1 MRIVMDPTAEQQNLP
16 PSRPRRGCLYGCLGA
31 LVAVVVVIAAVYT
44 FSARYFFKVL
54 DNDAQIKTIVA
65 TLNQS
70 PEAVSVLGR
79 NIAVMSRE
87 RVSFHSETGV
97 GSTAS
102 YTLKVVGS
110 NGDGEAKADLD
121 VAGGK
126 PKITSLIL
134 TDAQGRDHYIVGAAP
149 PSPLMQNSI

>member
-1 MRIVMDPTAEQQNLP
+1 MSQTAEQQDAP
-16 PSRPRRGCLYGCLGA
+16 PPRPRHGCLYGCLGA
-31 LVAVVVVIAAVYT
+31 LVAIVVVVAAVYT

-65 TLNQS
+65 TLNQN
-70 PEAVSVLGR
+70 PEAQSVLGR
-79 NIAVMSRE
+79 NITVMSRE

-110 NGDGEAKADLD
+110 NGEGEAKANLD

-126 PKITSLIL
+126 AKITSLVL

-149 PSPLMQNSI
+149 PSPMMQNSI

>member
-1 MRIVMDPTAEQQNLP
+1 MSQTAEQQDAP
-16 PSRPRRGCLYGCLGA
+16 PPRPRRGCLYGCLGA
-31 LVAVVVVIAAVYT
+31 LVAIVVVVAAVYT

-65 TLNQS
+65 TLNQN
-70 PEAVSVLGR
+70 PEAQSVLGR
-79 NIAVMSRE
+79 NITVMSRE

-110 NGDGEAKADLD
+110 NGEGEAKANLD

-126 PKITSLIL
+126 AKITSLVL

-149 PSPLMQNSI
+149 PSPMMQNSI

>member
-1 MRIVMDPTAEQQNLP
+1 M
-16 PSRPRRGCLYGCLGA
+16 
-31 LVAVVVVIAAVYT
+31 VAIVVVVAAVYT

-65 TLNQS
+65 TLNQN
-70 PEAVSVLGR
+70 PEAQSVLGR
-79 NIAVMSRE
+79 NITVMSRE

-110 NGDGEAKADLD
+110 NGEGEAKANLD

-126 PKITSLIL
+126 AKITSLVL

-149 PSPLMQNSI
+149 PSPMMQNSI